1 MRRVK
6 RPLGVDLFCG
16 VGGMSLGFEQAGFD
30 VAASYERIHYGLRP
44 AKNVQRKMFVETLRR
59 LAGFGAV
66 DSYRYVG
73 FGSTYFSDFNLF
85 HKALGIRNMISIE
98 RDVSN
103 RKRFEFNCP
112 FNCIRMAFGNSTE
125 ILPTLTWHV
134 KTILWLDYDSTLES
148 SVLTDVKYFCAS
160 AVPGS
165 IIIVTVNAE
174 PSELDP
180 KKLRLDELRNSLGKE
195 RVPPD
200 VKEADLSEWGTGRVF
215 RRILLSEILET
226 LSERN
231 GGLTDENKIE
241 YNPLFYF
248 CYRDGDRMMTTGGL
262 LYERGQEPVVA
273 GCGFNSLDFLR
284 FSARV
289 NARPCFI
296 EVPKLTYKEI
306 RHLDRQ
312 LPRTKSERLR
322 VPKVPPVDIKQ
333 YENIYRYFPTF
344 AETEV

>member
-1 MRRVK
+1 
-6 RPLGVDLFCG
+6 
-16 VGGMSLGFEQAGFD
+16 

-44 AKNVQRKMFVETLRR
+44 AKNVQRKMLVETLRR

-73 FGSTYFSDFNLF
+73 FGSTYFSDFSLF
-85 HKALGIRNMISIE
+85 HKTLGIRNMISIE

-112 FNCIRMAFGNSTE
+112 FNCIQMVFGDSNE
-125 ILPTLTWHV
+125 VLPTLTWQG
-134 KTILWLDYDSTLES
+134 KTILWLDYDGTLVS
-148 SVLTDVKYFCAS
+148 SMLTDVKFFCAS

-165 IIIVTVNAE
+165 VIIVTVNAE
-174 PSELDP
+174 PLELEEQKP
-180 KKLRLDELRNSLGKE
+180 RLDELRKSLGKE

-200 VKEADLSEWGTGRVF
+200 VKEADLSEWGTARVF
-215 RRILLSEILET
+215 RRIIVSEILET

-241 YNPLFYF
+241 YKPLFYF
-248 CYRDGDRMMTTGGL
+248 CYRDGDRMVTAGGL
-262 LYERGQEPVVA
+262 LYERGQGPVVA
-273 GCGFNSLDFLR
+273 ACGFDRLEFLR
-284 FSARV
+284 LSPRA
-289 NARPCFI
+289 NSSPCFL
-296 EVPKLTYKEI
+296 ELPMLTYKEI

-312 LPRTKSERLR
+312 LPRAKNRKLIA
-322 VPKVPPVDIKQ
+322 PKVPPADIKK
-333 YENIYRYFPTF
+333 YESIYRYFPTF